1 MWHNTQQAFAQ
12 ALADPTRP
20 TPPEL
25 IAGAARFNVYRNN
38 VAVGL
43 NDALGETFPVVRALV
58 GDAFFA
64 GMAQIYSQ
72 KNRPAS
78 PVLSEYGHTFGAF
91 IETFGPAQS
100 VPYLSCIAK
109 LERAWLDAYHAKD
122 SASLEIQVLSSIADS
137 VVDNLTIT
145 LHPSAHV
152 LTFTGPAVSIWQAH
166 QDTTQP
172 DLSVLQMKPEQ
183 ALIIRPA
190 MDVHVIALS
199 KPAFLFAEKLS
210 DGETLGTVCE
220 DLAEIEGF
228 DPSEHLA
235 QLFKCGAVSAL
246 RQTPTNQR
254 NSFDEHR

>member
-1 MWHNTQQAFAQ
+1 MWHNTQQAFAE
-12 ALADPTRP
+12 ALADPARP
-20 TPPEL
+20 IPPEL
-25 IAGAARFNVYRNN
+25 IADGARFNVYRNN

-58 GDAFFA
+58 GDDFFA
-64 GMAQIYSQ
+64 GMAQVYRQ

-91 IETFGPAQS
+91 IETFEPAQS

-109 LERAWLDAYHAKD
+109 LERAWLDAYHAED
-122 SASLEIQVLSSIADS
+122 GASLDIQVLSAISESALDDVI
-137 VVDNLTIT
+137 IT
-145 LHPSAHV
+145 LHSSAHV

-172 DLSVLQMKPEQ
+172 DLSAIQMKPEQ

-190 MDVHVIALS
+190 MGVHVIALS

-210 DGETLGTVCE
+210 HGETLGTVCE
-220 DLAEIEGF
+220 DLAKIEGF

-235 QLFKCGAVSAL
+235 QLFNCGAVSAL
-246 RQTPTNQR
+246 RQNPTNQR
-254 NSFDEHR
+254 NTFDEHR